1 MINVIFRSI
10 DIQSFQS
17 IGKAQ
22 INLDQRG
29 IVSVT
34 GVNNYESNALSNG
47 SGKSSIFSSLF
58 WCLYGKTPE
67 GISDPSN
74 RYSSAE
80 CSVSLLFDIDLSPY
94 SITRSVHNGSQRLAI
109 QCSGND
115 ITPRNKRGGDNLLRD
130 SVLRLQPDLFLSL
143 IYLSQGFASRLSSLQ
158 PAARK
163 DRLEALTNTA
173 EKMTAFDE
181 VFKARYTE
189 VGEAKLNLDRKI
201 SEISG
206 SCDTINQSLDRWNAE
221 LLSIANHSDS
231 FVFRDTAYTS
241 LDIPKLSE
249 QLRQMIDEE
258 AEYKQQQA
266 ALVPRQQSLNND
278 KYSISS
284 NMNAK
289 DRERSSILSAIDSLC
304 KDSKCPTC
312 GSGLSEDKKAELELE
327 YRNKLDQCDALIAE
341 MAGKCKTIDEALAVI
356 DKEQQLV
363 QANYKLLSD
372 KLSAIRYIIDN
383 IPKPVNDNTFELKKN
398 IAMYESQL
406 DDLKAQ
412 QLDTS
417 KAVTVLENKLAVLQH
432 CRQLISKQFRS
443 YMLDAAI
450 SFLNSR
456 LAIYS
461 QSLFSNESDKVFM
474 SADSQ
479 RLDIYC
485 GEALYDSLS
494 GGERRKVDI
503 AVMLAQ
509 RDLSSY
515 LAGMSCNILIL
526 DEVLESLDE
535 SATQVCLS
543 LLEQQAN
550 NVDSMFIISHNNYAL
565 PVDSKITVVKG
576 TDHIATVISE

>member
-1 MINVIFRSI
+1 MINVTFKSI

-17 IGKAQ
+17 IGKTH
-22 INLDQRG
+22 INLEQRG

-47 SGKSSIFSSLF
+47 SGKSSVFSSLF

-74 RYSSAE
+74 RYNLAE
-80 CSVSLLFDIDLSPY
+80 CEVSVFFDIDSSAY
-94 SITRSVHNGSQRLAI
+94 TVTRTIHGGSQRLAI
-109 QCSGND
+109 QCNGSD
-115 ITPRNKRGGDNLLRD
+115 ITPRNKRDGDNLLRD
-130 SVLRLQPDLFLSL
+130 SILCLQPDLFLSL

-189 VGEAKLNLDRKI
+189 VGESKLDLDRKI

-206 SCDTINQSLDRWNAE
+206 SCDTITQSLERWNAE
-221 LLSIANHSDS
+221 LSSVANHSDS
-231 FVFRDTAYTS
+231 FVFRDICYTS
-241 LDIPKLSE
+241 LDIPKLSD
-249 QLRQMIDEE
+249 QLRQLIDEE
-258 AEYKQQQA
+258 SEYKQRQA
-266 ALVPRQQSLNND
+266 ALLPQRQSLNND

-284 NMNAK
+284 NLNAK
-289 DRERSSILSAIDSLC
+289 NRERSGIVSAIDSLC

-312 GSGLSEDKKAELELE
+312 GSGLSEDKKAELGVE
-327 YRNKLDQCDALIAE
+327 YKNKLDQCDALIAE
-341 MAGKCKTIDEALAVI
+341 LTGKCKTLDEAIAVL
-356 DKEQQLV
+356 DKEHQRV
-363 QANYKLLSD
+363 QTNYKLLLD
-372 KLSAIRYIIDN
+372 KLSATRYIIDN

-417 KAVTVLENKLAVLQH
+417 KAVVVLENKLSVLQH

-456 LAIYS
+456 LSTYS

-543 LLEQQAN
+543 LLEQQAS

-576 TDHIATVISE
+576 ADHIATVISD